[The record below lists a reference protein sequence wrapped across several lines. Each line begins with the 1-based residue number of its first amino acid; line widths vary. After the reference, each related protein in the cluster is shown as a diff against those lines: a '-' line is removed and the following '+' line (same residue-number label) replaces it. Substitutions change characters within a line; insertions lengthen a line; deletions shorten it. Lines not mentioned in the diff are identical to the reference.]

1 MHEERRVGRKLR
13 IRHNSVRYHIKMSEK
28 DVEHKSG
35 LEKEMREVY
44 FSPDAGPTD
53 GRRRSSWARKGSL
66 ARSDGWQKRD
76 AFASVDQGKEGGDG
90 KADINYQTLAW
101 W

>member
-1 MHEERRVGRKLR
+1 
-13 IRHNSVRYHIKMSEK
+13 MSGK

-35 LEKEMREVY
+35 LEKEMQEVY
-44 FSPDAGPTD
+44 FAPDAHDP
-53 GRRRSSWARKGSL
+53 GRRRSSWNRKGSL

-76 AFASVDQGKEGGDG
+76 AFASVSGPGKEGEADSN
-90 KADINYQTLAW
+90 DINYQTLAW